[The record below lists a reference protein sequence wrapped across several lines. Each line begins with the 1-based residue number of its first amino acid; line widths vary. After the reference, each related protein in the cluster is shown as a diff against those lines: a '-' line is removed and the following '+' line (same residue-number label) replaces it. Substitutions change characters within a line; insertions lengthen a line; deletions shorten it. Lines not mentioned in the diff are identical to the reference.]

1 MKVLWIPVV
10 VSLSACGLPQDKVLH
25 AGAGSAIYGGSRA
38 VGLTPA
44 QSLGACA
51 AAGVAKEVYD
61 STGRGNVEAADAL
74 ATALP
79 CLLAYVV
86 ETNVKH
92 KTPEKRIYRE
102 DVDLSPIRGD

>member
-1 MKVLWIPVV
+1 MKVYILATTLL
-10 VSLSACGLPQDKVLH
+10 LSGCIANDKMLH
-25 AGAGSAIYGGSRA
+25 VGAGSAAYAGSRV
-38 VGLTPA
+38 VGLTPS

-51 AAGVAKEVYD
+51 VAGVAKEAYD